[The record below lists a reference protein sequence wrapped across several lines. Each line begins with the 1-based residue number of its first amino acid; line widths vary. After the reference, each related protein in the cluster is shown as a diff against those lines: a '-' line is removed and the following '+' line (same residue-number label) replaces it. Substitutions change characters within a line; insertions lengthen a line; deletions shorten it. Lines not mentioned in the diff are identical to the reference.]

1 MYSVSNSHYNKVPIF
16 LNPLPSL
23 TTTPT
28 QTQFRFRLSLPP
40 SKNHS
45 PTMNV
50 TRATQN
56 PKRVGAGVSFKLSHN
71 LPTVTTKQRTL
82 STSTPQL
89 NAPPQ
94 FSVTKAWKCAP
105 KALAARPVAM
115 PATAPMTSP
124 CSLLTPPYILLLLLL
139 LLLLMLQL
147 PLQTASPKE

>member
-1 MYSVSNSHYNKVPIF
+1 VYSVSNSHYNKVPIF
-16 LNPLPSL
+16 LNPLPPL
-23 TTTPT
+23 PTTPT
-28 QTQFRFRLSLPP
+28 QTQFLAPK
-40 SKNHS
+40 KNQS

-56 PKRVGAGVSFKLSHN
+56 RKRVAAGVSFELSHN

-82 STSTPQL
+82 STSTPRL

-115 PATAPMTSP
+115 PATAPMISP

-139 LLLLMLQL
+139 LLLMLQL
-147 PLQTASPKE
+147 PLEAVSPKE